1 MMGIPFYGY
10 DNGSAIIGSQ
20 YLDLLKTHERRKS
33 MSPCPFSNLF
43 FLRYRDDRGALHSV
57 FFPSLLFLQE
67 RLELAQKLH
76 CGVSIWEL
84 GQGLDFFLDLL
95 CRVCYKQNE
104 INGTI

>member
-1 MMGIPFYGY
+1 M
-10 DNGSAIIGSQ
+10 
-20 YLDLLKTHERRKS
+20 
-33 MSPCPFSNLF
+33 
-43 FLRYRDDRGALHSV
+43 
-57 FFPSLLFLQE
+57 LFLQE

-95 CRVCYKQNE
+95 FRVCYKQNE

>member
-1 MMGIPFYGY
+1 M
-10 DNGSAIIGSQ
+10 SQ
-20 YLDLLKTHERRKS
+20 
-33 MSPCPFSNLF
+33 CPFSNLF

-67 RLELAQKLH
+67 RLKLAQKLH